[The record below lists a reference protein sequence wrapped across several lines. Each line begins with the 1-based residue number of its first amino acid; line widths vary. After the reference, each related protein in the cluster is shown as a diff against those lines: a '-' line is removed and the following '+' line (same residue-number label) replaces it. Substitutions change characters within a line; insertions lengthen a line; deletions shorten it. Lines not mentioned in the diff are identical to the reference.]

1 MKAVVALGSNLEHRK
16 LNIDIAITHLEVLL
30 QNLKVSPYIET
41 KPVGGPDQNDFL
53 NAVVIGNCELTPE
66 SLLAELLKIED
77 QMGRVREVKWG
88 PRIID
93 LDLIVYGEQVI
104 DTVFLKLPHPLAK
117 SREFVLKP
125 WLAIDPEGEIPGIGK
140 VKSLLASIQST
151 S

>member
-1 MKAVVALGSNLEHRK
+1 MKAVVALGSNLENRK
-16 LNIDIAITHLEVLL
+16 LNIDIAITHLEVFL

-41 KPVGGPDQNDFL
+41 KPVGGPYQNDFL

-104 DTVFLKLPHPLAK
+104 DTVFLKLPHPLAQ

>member
-1 MKAVVALGSNLEHRK
+1 MKAVVALGSNLENRK

-41 KPVGGPDQNDFL
+41 KPVGGPYQNDFL

-104 DTVFLKLPHPLAK
+104 DTAFLKLPHPLAQ

>member
-41 KPVGGPDQNDFL
+41 KPVGGPYQNDFL